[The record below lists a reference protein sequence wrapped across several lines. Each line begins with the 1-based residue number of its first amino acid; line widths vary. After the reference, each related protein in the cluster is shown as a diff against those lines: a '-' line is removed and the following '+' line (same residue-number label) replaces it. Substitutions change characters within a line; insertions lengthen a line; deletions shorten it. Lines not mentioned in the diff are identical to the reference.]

1 MKVFRPTADNT
12 PTDFLNPLGEDR
24 NEAKG
29 EIRGEAPFVEQTR
42 QQFEKI
48 KQNETDQIRFQQK
61 KLQNSNYQIIN
72 FKVKPTDSS
81 DSQAFFFRDLNT
93 GTAVGSPMTDGIMFG
108 QNLPTADIDVS
119 EAKYY
124 NIVYANCRYA
134 DNVNT
139 GGNNWLLN
147 PSYIEFFTMQKLAG
161 GGNTLGGKIPRQIE
175 AVAVATS
182 SGVEF
187 TADGTE
193 YGVQNFA
200 VDVFNGNVY
209 YNQTKDLKGIRCCG
223 IALKRVAL
231 NFESATTVSNIELD
245 VEIGIDLSTEGN
257 NY

>member
-61 KLQNSNYQIIN
+61 KLQNSNYQIVN
-72 FKVKPTDSS
+72 FQIKPTDSVA
-81 DSQAFFFRDLNT
+81 SQDYFFQDYNVA
-93 GTAVGSPMTDGIMFG
+93 TAVGSPISDGVMFG
-108 QNLPTADIDVS
+108 QNPPTADIQVS

-124 NIVYANCRYA
+124 NIVYANVRFNQSSA
-134 DNVNT
+134 AGINIE
-139 GGNNWLLN
+139 
-147 PSYIEFFTMQKLAG
+147 PSSFVEFYLMQKIAG

-175 AVAVATS
+175 AVGVNTS
-182 SGVEF
+182 VIVMNAE
-187 TADGTE
+187 GTE
-193 YGVQNFA
+193 FGVQSFGI
-200 VDVFNGNVY
+200 DVYNENAY
-209 YNQTKDLKGIRCCG
+209 YTQSNDLKGMRTIG
-223 IALKRVAL
+223 VGLKQILL
-231 NFESATTVSNIELD
+231 NFDSAIQINNIELM
-245 VEIGIDLSTEGN
+245 VELGIDLNTEGN